1 MTAIPASSVTAWAVF
16 WGICFGFGCWAMLS
30 LMPQLNR
37 PPLMHRVAPYL
48 VDVSPAARELLA
60 RRAVNP
66 LPVLGTLLGPLADR
80 LKRLL
85 GSVLGGSRL
94 VRVRLRQSGSTLSA
108 DGFRAQQLVW
118 GVAGLAI
125 GIAAAAVLAQYQPI
139 PILASVSIT
148 VACAVSGIFLRDYLL
163 GRAASARLS
172 RMTSELPTV
181 LEFLTLSLSAGEG
194 ILDGLRRI
202 SRISRGELATELGL
216 AVSAVNAGIP
226 FAQSLRRLS
235 VELELAPLTRTVEQ
249 MVGALERGT
258 PLVEVLRAQAQDSR
272 DEAKRSLL
280 ETAGKKEVAML
291 VPLVF
296 LILPITIVFAIFPG
310 IFVLRLGF

>member
-1 MTAIPASSVTAWAVF
+1 MMVIPATSVTAWAVF
-16 WGICFGFGCWAMLS
+16 WGIAFGFGCWALLS

-48 VDVSPAARELLA
+48 IDVSPAARELLA

-66 LPVLGTLLGPLADR
+66 LPVLGTLFGPLIDR
-80 LKRLL
+80 LRRLL
-85 GSVLGGSRL
+85 GSALGGSRM
-94 VRVRLRQSGSTLSA
+94 VRIRLRQSGSTQTS
-108 DGFRAQQLVW
+108 DGFRSQQLAW

-125 GIAAAAVLAQYQPI
+125 GLAGVGVVSRFQPL
-139 PILASVSIT
+139 PVVASGAIVV
-148 VACAVSGIFLRDYLL
+148 VATGAGIFLRDYLL
-163 GRAASARLS
+163 SRAASARLS

-202 SRISRGELATELGL
+202 SRISRGELSSELGS
-216 AVSAVNAGIP
+216 AVAAVNAGIP
-226 FAQSLRRLS
+226 FAQSLQGLASDLQLS
-235 VELELAPLTRTVEQ
+235 PLTRTVEQ
-249 MVGALERGT
+249 IVGALERGT

-280 ETAGKKEVAML
+280 ETAGKKEVSML
-291 VPLVF
+291 IPLVF

-310 IFVLRLGF
+310 IFVLQLGF